1 MFIISILS
9 EKPLAEHTLLRTSG
23 TGNSNLGSLRGV
35 LANNAGLAAAIPT
48 WTSALIDRAPESAIQ
63 VLLARQ
69 LRRELGRDDPDLKHG
84 VRVDW
89 MLSVWKAVVD
99 SVHPCGRDAVP
110 GKGWLESSER
120 CFSDL
125 SFVAGVGALV
135 AAKYRSEELSAW
147 LDIMW
152 RRRGDRAD
160 GQFAWLEQHANTQAE
175 HAGEIENLLVITA
188 SEREREEMIRGAQ
201 AFDACLWKFLD
212 DMQRRQY
219 QRVAA

>member
-1 MFIISILS
+1 MFIIYILS
-9 EKPLAEHTLLRTSG
+9 EKPLAEHAFLAAIG
-23 TGNSNLGSLRGV
+23 AGNSNLENRRGV

-48 WTSALIDRAPESAIQ
+48 WTNALIDRAPESAIQ

-89 MLSVWKAVVD
+89 MLSAWKAVVD
-99 SVHPCGRDAVP
+99 SVGYGDRDTVP
-110 GKGWLESSER
+110 GKGWLEACER
-120 CFSDL
+120 CFCDL
-125 SFVAGVGALV
+125 SFAAGVGALV
-135 AAKYRSEELSAW
+135 GAKYRSEELSAW
-147 LDIMW
+147 LDIVV
-152 RRRGDRAD
+152 RRRGDGAD
-160 GQFAWLEQHANTQAE
+160 GQFAWLEQHANTQAD
-175 HAGEIENLLVITA
+175 HAAEIENLLVITA
-188 SEREREEMIRGAQ
+188 SEREREEVIRGAQ